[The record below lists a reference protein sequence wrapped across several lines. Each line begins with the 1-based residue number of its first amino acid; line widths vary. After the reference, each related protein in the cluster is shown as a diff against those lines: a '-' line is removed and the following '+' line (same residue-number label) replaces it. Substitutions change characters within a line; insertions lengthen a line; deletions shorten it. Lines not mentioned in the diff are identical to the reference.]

1 LLENHTAYVID
12 DITYASQQSF
22 EMLVISKIKEADAFV
37 AEENFGGKKL
47 GIQVALIPELGDEKL
62 HSIVEKLKSFNAAAI
77 ELEVEQTILENREL
91 HLLVQPDKLEYS
103 AHVIFELYSFPKQ

>member
-1 LLENHTAYVID
+1 
-12 DITYASQQSF
+12 
-22 EMLVISKIKEADAFV
+22 
-37 AEENFGGKKL
+37 
-47 GIQVALIPELGDEKL
+47 
-62 HSIVEKLKSFNAAAI
+62 LKSFNAAAI